1 MTCGVFTEVALPST
15 QVLEMDGWRRTVSLG
30 CHPLTE
36 VALRTSLR
44 VGSTRADTC
53 WTLRGV
59 GYGSRMRVGVSCGS
73 RMRAAAEC
81 AWVSAAAAE
90 RPWHR
95 HTATERNRIFVLVR
109 AFGM

>member
-1 MTCGVFTEVALPST
+1 MMTCGVFTEVALPST

-59 GYGSRMRVGVSCGS
+59 GYGSRMR
-73 RMRAAAEC
+73 AAAEC
-81 AWVSAAAAE
+81 AWASAAAAE